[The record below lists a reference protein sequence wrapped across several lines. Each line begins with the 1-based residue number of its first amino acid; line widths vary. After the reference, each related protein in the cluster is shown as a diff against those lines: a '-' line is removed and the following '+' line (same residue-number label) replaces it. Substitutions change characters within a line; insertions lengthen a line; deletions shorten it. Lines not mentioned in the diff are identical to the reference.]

1 MNKNIL
7 ITSAGQRVSLVRI
20 FKQSIKEKG
29 LDCQVFTTDMHPDLS
44 SACQVAD
51 QSFQVPNVSDATYID
66 CLIKLCQLNHI
77 TLIIPTIDTELLVLS
92 QNVDLFA
99 QHGIQVV
106 LSENALIESC
116 RNKKRTLDLFDQLGI
131 HYPKH
136 FPKKEVKF
144 PLFIKPVAGSL
155 SQDIHVFMTEE
166 GLTLGDYNEDKYV
179 FMEYFS
185 PEIYQ
190 EYTIDAYYDKNGSLV
205 MAVPRERIKIRAGE
219 INKGVTRKNEVF
231 DWVKKQL
238 NFLEGAKG
246 CLTIQAFLH
255 KQSREVFGIEINP
268 RFGGGYPLSFRAGA
282 NFANFI
288 IEEYLENKSFVYS
301 EAWEENTLM
310 LRYDDEII
318 VRDYHG

>member
-29 LDCQVFTTDMHPDLS
+29 LHCQVFTTDMYPDLS

-51 QSFQVPNVSDATYID
+51 QSFQVPSVSDSTYTD
-66 CLIKLCQLNHI
+66 CLINLCQLYHI
-77 TLIIPTIDTELLVLS
+77 GLIIPTIDTELLVLS

-99 QHGIQVV
+99 QNGIQVL
-106 LSENALIESC
+106 LSENTLIESC

-136 FPKKEVKF
+136 FQNKEVKF

-155 SQDIHVFMTEE
+155 SQDIHVFLHETDFTPGVFNDEE
-166 GLTLGDYNEDKYV
+166 YV
-179 FMEYFS
+179 FMEYFN
-185 PEIYQ
+185 PEDYQ
-190 EYTIDAYYDKNGSLV
+190 EYTIDAYYDKKSSLI
-205 MAVPRERIKIRAGE
+205 MAVPRERIKVRAGE
-219 INKGVTRKNEVF
+219 INKGVTRKNEVL

-238 NFLEGAKG
+238 SFLEGAKG
-246 CLTIQAFLH
+246 CLTIQVFLH
-255 KQSREVFGIEINP
+255 KQSRAVFGIEINP
-268 RFGGGYPLSFRAGA
+268 RFGGGYPLSFHAGA
-282 NFANFI
+282 NFAHFI
-288 IEEYLENKSFVYS
+288 IEEYLVNKSFVYS